1 MTRFLIKIL
10 NIFSEKIGRISS
22 LLVLFLILLVSVSVI
37 LRYIFSIGFI
47 WIQDLYIWIHAI
59 FILLGIS
66 YTLKMDNHVRIDLL
80 YRNFNKKKR
89 NLINLIGLIIF
100 AIPLT
105 YILLVN
111 GLDYFTR
118 SYNLNEGSKESGGL
132 PNIYIL
138 KFFIFFLGILLLLEI
153 CRQILSFFN
162 KDELD
167 IKSRVFC
174 NHFICT
180 ACIFSSCG
188 LPSFINPGWNCDNCR
203 FYWLP
208 R

>member
-10 NIFSEKIGRISS
+10 NIFSEKIGGISS
-22 LLVLFLILLVSVSVI
+22 LLILFLILLVSVSVI
-37 LRYIFSIGFI
+37 LRYVLSIGFI

-80 YRNFNKKKR
+80 YRNLNKKKR

-105 YILLVN
+105 YLLLVN

-138 KFFIFFLGILLLLEI
+138 KFFIFFLGILLFLEI

-162 KDELD
+162 KDD
-167 IKSRVFC
+167 
-174 NHFICT
+174 
-180 ACIFSSCG
+180 
-188 LPSFINPGWNCDNCR
+188 
-203 FYWLP
+203 
-208 R
+208 